1 MLKRSLSIA
10 VLVVTTAATLL
21 HAQQSGDIHLVLT
34 GDYNFHGRLSVYD
47 DPAYLKLFDHIHRAD
62 AAFTNIETL
71 IHPQEEY
78 GQAVSGGQWQASPLW
93 EAEELKWAGFNLVGL
108 VNNHVFDY
116 GVDGLRSTAK
126 ALDAAGI
133 AHAGSGENLALAR
146 QPAYVYTKHGRV
158 ALIGAASTFT
168 PGSLASEARPDLP
181 GRPGISPLRFST
193 TYTVDEPTFKSVL
206 AVKELLG
213 SKQLFGSFPG
223 EAANQSARSAA
234 VQSVTLSFGG
244 GSYGHA
250 LLPQDPPTVVL
261 GSPTGV
267 HTEPYK
273 EDVDGLL
280 TSVRTARKLASIVI
294 VSIHAHEARD
304 GDRELPAEFV
314 VTFAH
319 EAIDA
324 GADVFFVHGPHI
336 FRGIEIYKGKPIF
349 YSLGNFAWDA
359 SVAPQPAEA
368 HSADRARAEAPAAPK
383 GAAVSFATDEQNWKT
398 AAAEV
403 TFTPD
408 HKLKEI
414 VIDPLSIGWDKP
426 AELRGI
432 PWPPDPA
439 LSQSIIEDIQRLSAP
454 FGTRVEFV
462 DGHGVIKLDQ

>member
-1 MLKRSLSIA
+1 MLKRYLSIA
-10 VLVVTTAATLL
+10 SLFVAFAATFVQ
-21 HAQQSGDIHLVLT
+21 AQQAGDVHIVLT

-47 DPAYLKLFDHIHRAD
+47 DPAYLKLFDRIHKAD
-62 AAFTNIETL
+62 AAFTNVETL
-71 IHPQEEY
+71 IHPLDQY

-93 EAEELKWAGFNLVGL
+93 EANELKWAGFNLVGL

-126 ALDAAGI
+126 ALDEAGI

-146 QPAYVYTKHGRV
+146 SPAYVYTKHGRV

-168 PGSLASEARPDLP
+168 AGSLASQATPELR

-193 TYTVDEPTFKSVL
+193 TYTVDEETLKSVL
-206 AVKELLG
+206 VVKDLFD
-213 SKQLFGSFPG
+213 SKNLFGSFPG
-223 EAANQSARSAA
+223 ETPKHLTGDPS
-234 VQSVTLSFGG
+234 VKEVTLSTGG
-244 GSYGHA
+244 GGGGHA
-250 LLPQDPPTVVL
+250 SLPQDAPKIVL

-273 EDVDGLL
+273 DDVDGLVA
-280 TSVRTARKLASIVI
+280 SVKAARKLASVVI
-294 VSIHAHEARD
+294 VSIHAHEGRD

-314 VTFAH
+314 TTFAH
-319 EAIDA
+319 AVIDA
-324 GADVFFVHGPHI
+324 GADVFFVHGPHVI
-336 FRGIEIYKGKPIF
+336 RGIEIYKGKPIF

-359 SVAPQPAEA
+359 STAPQPAEA
-368 HSADRARAEAPAAPK
+368 HSADRAPAQAPSGKAP
-383 GAAVSFATDEQNWKT
+383 VSFATDEQNWST

-414 VIDPLSIGWDKP
+414 ILDPLSIGWEKP

-432 PWPPDPA
+432 PWPPNPA
-439 LSQSIIEDIQRLSAP
+439 LAESIIKDIQRLSAP
-454 FGTRVEFV
+454 FGTKVEFV
-462 DGHGVIKLDQ
+462 DGHGVVKLDQ